1 MTCEVI
7 ELTMFD
13 AIKGQVTARDAAE
26 MYGLKFGQNKRACC
40 PWHDDTHPDLSFY
53 DSGLCYCHAC
63 HQGGDSIALTA
74 QIFGLSMVDAARK
87 LNADFNLGVNTHGRI
102 SSAVRNQIEQRRIG
116 KEKKLAAE
124 RQEWDFLCKVRQE
137 AENRLETIVNAAD
150 PEHWDRCWD
159 DPEFVKALSYRVRAD
174 MAFDWVWETRTV
186 IRS

>member
-87 LNADFNLGVNTHGRI
+87 LNDDFNLGVNTHGRI

-137 AENRLETIVNAAD
+137 AENRLETLI
-150 PEHWDRCWD
+150 
-159 DPEFVKALSYRVRAD
+159 LSIGIGAGMIPNSSRRYHIGCVLI
-174 MAFDWVWETRTV
+174 WLLIGYETRTV

>member
-1 MTCEVI
+1 M
-7 ELTMFD
+7 
-13 AIKGQVTARDAAE
+13 
-26 MYGLKFGQNKRACC
+26 
-40 PWHDDTHPDLSFY
+40 
-53 DSGLCYCHAC
+53 
-63 HQGGDSIALTA
+63 
-74 QIFGLSMVDAARK
+74 
-87 LNADFNLGVNTHGRI
+87 
-102 SSAVRNQIEQRRIG
+102 RNQIEQRRIG